1 MGNQIKTFMWLAFL
15 AGAGCNENVYD
26 AQKSRCLFDEECQA
40 PSVCHPMYHTCTA
53 PAPDANSVDQAV
65 DAEGPDLQA
74 AIDSTTVTSS
84 DADIEPLDRGQDPAD
99 TQVPPEPDAIL
110 ADASLPFDGTLS
122 SSDMAL
128 AEDARGRQEM
138 GDANANSTQDMD
150 LAADVMGQSD

>member
-74 AIDSTTVTSS
+74 AIDSTAVTSS

-99 TQVPPEPDAIL
+99 TQVPLSPMRYWRMPPCPSMEPCRVPIWLLRKTPAVVKKWGTQML
-110 ADASLPFDGTLS
+110 TQRKTWTLPQ
-122 SSDMAL
+122 M
-128 AEDARGRQEM
+128 
-138 GDANANSTQDMD
+138 
-150 LAADVMGQSD
+150 

>member
-1 MGNQIKTFMWLAFL
+1 MGNQLKTFMWLAIL

-40 PSVCHPMYHTCTA
+40 PRVCHPLHHTCTA

-74 AIDSTTVTSS
+74 AIDSTAVTSS
-84 DADIEPLDRGQDPAD
+84 DAAIEPLDRGQVPAD
-99 TQVPPEPDAIL
+99 TQVPLQPDAIL

-122 SSDMAL
+122 SSDMAI

-138 GDANANSTQDMD
+138 RDANANSAQDMD
-150 LAADVMGQSD
+150 LAADATERSD